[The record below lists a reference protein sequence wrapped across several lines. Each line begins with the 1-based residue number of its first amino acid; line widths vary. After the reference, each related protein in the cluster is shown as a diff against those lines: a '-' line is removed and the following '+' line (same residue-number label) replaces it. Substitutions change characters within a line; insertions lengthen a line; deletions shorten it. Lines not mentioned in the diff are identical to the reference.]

1 MATEA
6 HLGIR
11 DGFWGL
17 LARGAT
23 FDHGTQQRR
32 TRPGRQLIRENR
44 AALHAAEQ
52 LGNQHHFNWV
62 NGQPTPVASTLDDLA
77 VLWENTPDGGTLT
90 VSWPTLEVSD
100 TGEG

>member
-6 HLGIR
+6 HFSIR

-23 FDHGTQQRR
+23 FDHGTRQRR

-52 LGNQHHFNWV
+52 LGNHHHFAWA
-62 NGQPTPVASTLDDLA
+62 NGQPTPVAATFDSLA
-77 VLWENTPDGGTLT
+77 ALWENTPDGGTLT
-90 VSWPTLEVSD
+90 VRWPTLEVSD
-100 TGEG
+100 TGKR